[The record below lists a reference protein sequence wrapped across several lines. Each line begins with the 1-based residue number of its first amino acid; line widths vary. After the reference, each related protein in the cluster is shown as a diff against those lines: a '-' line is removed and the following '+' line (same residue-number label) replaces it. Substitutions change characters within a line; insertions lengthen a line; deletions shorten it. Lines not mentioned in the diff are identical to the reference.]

1 MHGFSGP
8 VARAKAVQV
17 KGRNEVGGKGHLV
30 KWIFQEGEEVSFK
43 SSGWE
48 ARILQHEVDHLHGKM
63 FIDKVRC
70 FFSDS
75 HDDNAI

>member
-8 VARAKAVQV
+8 VARAKAVHV
-17 KGRNEVGGKGHLV
+17 KGRNEVKGKGHLV

-63 FIDKVRC
+63 FIDKVRS
-70 FFSDS
+70 FL
-75 HDDNAI
+75 